1 MKRHLGMG
9 VLALGLLAVGVP
21 RAEAKQVFRFQA
33 EWRQDPTQECGPQKV
48 LSISSF
54 AADASTV
61 SLSYFNIAN
70 TCTGEGFQFVTGQG
84 TVSISGNLNHLS
96 VDGQIFSSGG
106 PIDISLDLTKVAKL
120 PDSPKGEKAV
130 SASAE
135 GEVILNGQDTT
146 GGTPSTTASI
156 TRSKS

>member
-1 MKRHLGMG
+1 MG
-9 VLALGLLAVGVP
+9 VLALGLLAVGAP

-61 SLSYFNIAN
+61 SLTYFNINN

-96 VDGQIFSSGG
+96 VDGQISSSSG
-106 PIDISLDLTKVAKL
+106 PIDISLDLTKVANL
-120 PDSPKGEKAV
+120 PDTPQGEKAV

-135 GEVILNGQDTT
+135 GEVIVTGQDAT
-146 GGTPSTTASI
+146 GGQPSTSASI